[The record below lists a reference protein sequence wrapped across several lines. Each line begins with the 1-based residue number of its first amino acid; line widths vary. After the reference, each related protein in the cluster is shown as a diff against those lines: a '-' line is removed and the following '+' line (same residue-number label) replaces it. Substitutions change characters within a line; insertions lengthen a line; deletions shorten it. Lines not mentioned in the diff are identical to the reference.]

1 MHIIFITLLADM
13 GVQGWLLKVTMAFLK
28 EREMIL
34 RYIVAPQRKK
44 SYLVVALKDQNR
56 DYFCSFS
63 S

>member
-44 SYLVVALKDQNR
+44 YYLVVALKDQN
-56 DYFCSFS
+56 
-63 S
+63 